1 MADLLLQDFPEEV
14 CVCVVFFLG
23 FFYMLVVLLAAKI
36 SLLQLLLH
44 SVIFQSEL
52 QFYVKCFH

>member
-14 CVCVVFFLG
+14 CVCVLFFFV

-52 QFYVKCFH
+52 

>member
-14 CVCVVFFLG
+14 CVCVVFFV

>member
-14 CVCVVFFLG
+14 CVG
-23 FFYMLVVLLAAKI
+23 FFWFFFNMLVVPLAAKI

-44 SVIFQSEL
+44 SALNIKL
-52 QFYVKCFH
+52 

>member
-1 MADLLLQDFPEEV
+1 M
-14 CVCVVFFLG
+14 CVCVVFFV

>member
-14 CVCVVFFLG
+14 CVLFFLF

-44 SVIFQSEL
+44 YVIFQSEL

>member
-14 CVCVVFFLG
+14 CVRVLFFLF

>member
-14 CVCVVFFLG
+14 CVCVLFFFV

>member
-14 CVCVVFFLG
+14 CVCVLFFLV

>member
-14 CVCVVFFLG
+14 CVCVCCFFC